1 MSAGTR
7 NVFLMSC
14 GSPQFRFP
22 DDWMTVGRHEV
33 ISDSHINKWWSSGCP
48 HQVHSGDTAVLVAT
62 KSGKVMGVFRVAAD
76 PVEDRSHPHDSDKW
90 PWTVVLRPLVLLDG
104 TLAPQ
109 LRDFNLMAPHK
120 YAAVKDPVVAR
131 KLLKAIHPAL

>member
-1 MSAGTR
+1 
-7 NVFLMSC
+7 
-14 GSPQFRFP
+14 
-22 DDWMTVGRHEV
+22 
-33 ISDSHINKWWSSGCP
+33 
-48 HQVHSGDTAVLVAT
+48 
-62 KSGKVMGVFRVAAD
+62 MGVFRVAAD